1 MNIQART
8 SIHKCTD
15 ALNNAMHALREAADN
30 VENGTMR
37 NEIQS
42 QLDQVTK
49 CMESCRKI
57 SSGLSQQQHDNTR
70 EEFYVEE

>member
-15 ALNNAMHALREAADN
+15 SLNNAMHALQEAADN
-30 VENGTMR
+30 VENGTMKK
-37 NEIQS
+37 EIED
-42 QLDQVTK
+42 QLNQVTK

-57 SSGLSQQQHDNTR
+57 SSGLSQHQHDSYR
-70 EEFYVEE
+70 EEFYGKE